1 MKTNE
6 FKKKLIEMGY
16 QYEDGEGFL
25 VITHDDY
32 GIARIDNQLINKFDL
47 LVTTEELNLLIS
59 WLAISLLS

>member
-6 FKKKLIEMGY
+6 FKKRLIEMGY

-32 GIARIDNQLINKFDL
+32 GVARIDNQLINKFDL
-47 LVTTEELNLLIS
+47 LVTIDYFKCFDNFLTYIG
-59 WLAISLLS
+59 